1 MPWLH
6 VPRVIAR
13 ESSRRV
19 LTMEYV
25 RGAKIDDAAAMRRLG
40 LQPAAVAGLVGKPC

>member
-25 RGAKIDDAAAMRRLG
+25 RGAKIDDEAAMRRLG